1 MRANVLVVPEQSE
14 LLFADLDGAAAE
26 LGDKDLV
33 AGLDAQRY
41 PLAVLVVEAGA
52 DGEYLAL
59 VELLDGAVGEE
70 DAGGGLGLGLHALH
84 QDAVEERCEGLDV
97 LEHGL
102 MEGDGVSGCCRLID
116 VDGPDALTMMTDV
129 KGVEWLMRIGECR
142 CSWSDY

>member
-14 LLFADLDGAAAE
+14 LLLADLDGAAAE
-26 LGDKDLV
+26 LGDEDLV
-33 AGLDAQRY
+33 AGLNAQRY

-52 DGEYLAL
+52 DGEDFAL

-84 QDAVEERCEGLDV
+84 QDAVEERREGLDV

-102 MEGDGVSGCCRLID
+102 MEGDGVSGCCR
-116 VDGPDALTMMTDV
+116 
-129 KGVEWLMRIGECR
+129 
-142 CSWSDY
+142 